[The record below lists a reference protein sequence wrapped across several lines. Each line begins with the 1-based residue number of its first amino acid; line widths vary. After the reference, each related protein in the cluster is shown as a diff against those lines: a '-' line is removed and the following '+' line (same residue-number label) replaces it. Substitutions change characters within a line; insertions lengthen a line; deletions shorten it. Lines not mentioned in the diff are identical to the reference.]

1 MSGRMTTRP
10 GPHNVYLHQAGHS
23 HWGLLVIIF
32 VVTLALLILAVGAL
46 LVAGK
51 PRPPSDAERPII
63 PPMRASTAEQI
74 LAERLARGEID
85 AEEYRQRRDALRG

>member
-1 MSGRMTTRP
+1 MARSVPRP
-10 GPHNVYLHQAGHS
+10 NASPERWAY
-23 HWGLLVIIF
+23 WGGAF
-32 VVTLALLILAVGAL
+32 GAL